1 MPDVVCFGP
10 FELDTRTGDLRKR
23 GKRIRLAPQPA
34 SLLTLL
40 ATRPGQLVTRDE
52 IRRHLW
58 GAEVFVEYERSLNAC
73 LAHLR
78 ATLGDRAD
86 APRYI
91 ETSPRRGYRFIA
103 TIHRSRPFPQT
114 TVAVLPLV
122 NVTSDPAL
130 EYFVDGLT
138 DALITELASISALRV
153 ISHQS
158 VIHLKGTSR
167 TLPEIASELGI
178 DAVIEGSALCEAER
192 VRLNVQLIATSPE
205 RHLWAK
211 AYECPRGEVLLFHR
225 QVARAVAD
233 TVNAALTPAEFA
245 RLSRVPPRVDTQAQ
259 EAYVKGCYHAT
270 MWSEEH
276 CGAALRLFEAA
287 VARDPAY
294 APAHVALART
304 LFLRAYWGHLPLKP
318 TLTRAKEAAAAA
330 LAHDKG
336 LASAHTMMAW
346 LYWALEWDF
355 EASRRELALALEL
368 GPSDPEAHIQA
379 ALLGVVDDRERAFA
393 HAELALR
400 LDPLSE
406 STHFQ
411 LAWCYYFGG
420 EPARAVEQ
428 SRTTLERFPDS
439 LLTWYVLGLS
449 QLSLGQV
456 QEGITA
462 LEKATSLSREPF
474 GLGYLG
480 CAYALVGRQDDARA
494 ILDELLTWKAE
505 RFVPLKPFILLYTA
519 LGDIDR
525 ALDALEDAYEQRD
538 PTLLAMTAV
547 PLFAR
552 LAGQPRFEALLA
564 RLTAHR
570 RNVQPAAHA
579 HHPDHP

>member
-1 MPDVVCFGP
+1 MPDVVSFGP

-58 GAEVFVEYERSLNAC
+58 GGEVFVEYERSLNAC

-103 TIHRSRPFPQT
+103 TVHRSRPFPQP
-114 TVAVLPLV
+114 TVAVLPMANL
-122 NVTSDPAL
+122 TSDPAL

-158 VIHLKGTSR
+158 VLHLKGSSL
-167 TLPEIASELGI
+167 TLPEIASELGA
-178 DAVIEGSALCEAER
+178 DALIEGSAVCEAER
-192 VRLNVQLIATSPE
+192 VRLNVQLLAASPE
-205 RHLWAK
+205 RHLWGKTYDCA
-211 AYECPRGEVLLFHR
+211 RGEVIALHR

-233 TVNAALTPAEFA
+233 TVDAALTPAELE
-245 RLSRVPPRVDTQAQ
+245 RLSGVPPRVDPLAQ
-259 EAYVKGCYHAT
+259 EAYVRGCYHAT

-276 CGAALRLFEAA
+276 CAAALRLFEEAI
-287 VARDPAY
+287 ARDPAY

-318 TLTRAKEAAAAA
+318 TLTRAKEAAVAA

-336 LASAHTMMAW
+336 LASAHTVMAW
-346 LYWALEWDF
+346 LYWALDWDF
-355 EASRRELALALEL
+355 EASSRELKLALEL
-368 GPSDPEAHIQA
+368 APSDPDAHIQA
-379 ALLGVVDDRERAFA
+379 ALLGVLEDRERAFA

-420 EPARAVEQ
+420 EPARALEQ
-428 SRTTLERFPDS
+428 SRTTLERFPES
-439 LLTWYVLGLS
+439 LLAWYVLGLS
-449 QLSLGQV
+449 HLSLGQV
-456 QEGITA
+456 HEGIAA

-480 CAYALVGRQDDARA
+480 CAYALAGRPEAARVL
-494 ILDELLTWKAE
+494 LDELLARKAQ
-505 RFVPLKPFILLYTA
+505 RFVPLKPLTLLYTA
-519 LGDIDR
+519 LGETDR
-525 ALDALEDAYEQRD
+525 ALGALEDAYDQRD
-538 PTLLAMTAV
+538 PTLFGVTAV
-547 PLFAR
+547 PLFAGLR
-552 LAGQPRFEALLA
+552 GHPRFEALVA
-564 RLTAHR
+564 RLAAHR
-570 RNVQPAAHA
+570 GTVRRPVQARLRGSR
-579 HHPDHP
+579 

>member
-23 GKRIRLAPQPA
+23 GKRIRLPPQPA

-58 GAEVFVEYERSLNAC
+58 GTGVVVEYERSLNAC

-103 TIHRSRPFPQT
+103 PVQRWRPFPQP
-114 TVAVLPLV
+114 TVAVLPFV
-122 NVTSDPAL
+122 NLTSDPAF
-130 EYFVDGLT
+130 EYFLAGLT
-138 DALITELASISALRV
+138 AEFITELASISALRV

-158 VIHLKGTSR
+158 VLHLKGSSR
-167 TLPEIASELGI
+167 TLPEIASELGA
-178 DAVIEGSALCEAER
+178 DALIEGSAVCEAER
-192 VRLNVQLIATSPE
+192 VHLNVQVVAGSPE

-211 AYECPRGEVLLFHR
+211 AYDCARGEVIAFQR

-233 TVNAALTPAEFA
+233 TVDAALTPAEVD
-245 RLSRVPPRVDTQAQ
+245 RLSRVPRVDPLAH
-259 EAYVKGCYHAT
+259 EAYVRGCYHAT

-276 CGAALRLFEAA
+276 CAAALGHFEGAI
-287 VARDPAY
+287 ARDPGY

-304 LFLRAYWGHLPLKP
+304 LFLLAYWGHLPLRP

-330 LAHDKG
+330 LAHDAG

-346 LYWALEWDF
+346 LHWALNWDF
-355 EASRRELALALEL
+355 EASTRELARALEL

-379 ALLGVVDDRERAFA
+379 ALLGVVEDRERAFA

-411 LAWCYYFGG
+411 LAWCYVFGG
-420 EPARAVEQ
+420 EPARALEQ
-428 SRTTLERFPDS
+428 ARRTLERFPNS
-439 LLTWYVLGLS
+439 LQTWYVLGVAH
-449 QLSLGQV
+449 LSLGQAH
-456 QEGITA
+456 EGLRA
-462 LEKATSLSREPF
+462 LETATSLSREPV

-480 CAYALVGRQDDARA
+480 CAYALVGRPDDARA
-494 ILDELLTWKAE
+494 LLDELLARKAQ
-505 RFVPLKPFILLYTA
+505 RFVPLRPFILLYAA

-538 PTLLAMTAV
+538 PTVLGVTAM
-547 PLFAR
+547 PLYAR
-552 LAGQPRFEALLA
+552 LREHPRFEALLA
-564 RLTAHR
+564 RLAAHR
-570 RNVQPAAHA
+570 ANTRRPMQAR
-579 HHPDHP
+579 HPGRP

>member
-1 MPDVVCFGP
+1 MPEIVCFGP
-10 FELDTRTGDLRKR
+10 FELDARTGELRKR

-40 ATRPGQLVTRDE
+40 VTRPGQLVTRDE

-58 GAEVFVEYERSLNAC
+58 GGGVFVEYERSLNAC

-78 ATLGDRAD
+78 AILGDRGD

-103 TIHRSRPFPQT
+103 PVRRSRPFPQP
-114 TVAVLPLV
+114 TVAVLPLA
-122 NVTSDPAL
+122 NLTSDPAL

-138 DALITELASISALRV
+138 AALITELASISALRV

-158 VIHLKGTSR
+158 VLHLKGSSR
-167 TLPEIASELGI
+167 TLPELAWELGA
-178 DAVIEGSALCEAER
+178 DVLIEGSAVCEAER
-192 VRLNVQLIATSPE
+192 VRLNVQLVATSPE

-211 AYECPRGEVLLFHR
+211 AYECARGEVAAFHQ

-233 TVNAALTPAEFA
+233 AVDAALTPAELD
-245 RLSRVPPRVDTQAQ
+245 RLSRVPRVDALAQ

-276 CGAALRLFEAA
+276 SAAALGLFEEAI
-287 VARDPAY
+287 ARDPTY

-304 LFLRAYWGHLPLKP
+304 LFLLAYWGHLPLKP

-330 LAHDKG
+330 LRHDKG
-336 LASAHTMMAW
+336 LASAHTVMAW
-346 LYWALEWDF
+346 LYWALDWDF

-368 GPSDPEAHIQA
+368 GPSDPDAHIQA
-379 ALLGVVDDRERAFA
+379 ALLGVVEDRERAFA

-420 EPARAVEQ
+420 EPARALEQ

-449 QLSLGQV
+449 HLSLGQV
-456 QEGITA
+456 HEGVAA

-480 CAYALVGRQDDARA
+480 CAYTLVGRQEDARA
-494 ILDELLTWKAE
+494 LLDELLARKAE
-505 RFVPLKPFILLYTA
+505 RFVPLRPFILLYTA

-552 LAGQPRFEALLA
+552 LRSQPRFEALLT
-564 RLTAHR
+564 RLAAHG
-570 RNVQPAAHA
+570 RNVGRPAQA
-579 HHPDHP
+579 HHPGRP